1 MGSDEDSSGECFK
14 STWARVTLGKSFEG
28 SSLQL
33 GWRRLGELGLFQPF

>member
-14 STWARVTLGKSFEG
+14 LTWARVTLGKSFEG

-33 GWRRLGELGLFQPF
+33 GRRSHFDYSELEES